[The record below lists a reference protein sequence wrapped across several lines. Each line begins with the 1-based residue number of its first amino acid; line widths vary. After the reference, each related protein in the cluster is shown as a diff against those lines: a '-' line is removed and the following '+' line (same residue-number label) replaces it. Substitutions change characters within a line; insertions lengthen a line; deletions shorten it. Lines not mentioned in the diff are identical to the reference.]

1 MTGNAN
7 GSFRKKMASL
17 RKRSVV
23 QTEELPNEKVGDYL
37 WSYRVEDGTASIAAT
52 PSPKPS
58 GALEIPA
65 MLGGCPVS
73 AIDDAAFHNC
83 ADLVSVA
90 IPASVKVIGEGAFG
104 YCGSL
109 ESIDLTGNSSYV
121 FEDGLLLAEDRKVL
135 LRAVDRE
142 TVAIPAGVERI
153 GGCAFAGCN
162 TLAMVSIPASVTTI
176 CAGAFGFCRNLK
188 SFEVSADNQAYV
200 FVDGFLLRKD
210 LKVLFRAIDEEVVS
224 IPPTVKGV
232 ADFAFAGCRR
242 MASVMIPEGVREFGK
257 RAFMGC
263 TNLVSVTIP
272 EDVTTIA
279 SGMFRGCKNLKTVAL
294 PWTLKRLGANVFA
307 GCDALATIMVAPG
320 DGERIRRVLEKGG
333 VDVAHLS
340 FEDPTKRETVGG
352 YSWSYRIVDGKSVI
366 VAKPSPEP
374 IGDLEI
380 PSCLGGSQVT
390 EIGSCAFRD
399 CAEGLKSIV
408 IPGGVTKIG
417 SCAFEDC
424 AGLMSVTIPD
434 GVVTLGRYAFSGC
447 HNVRSVTIPASVTEI
462 GDSVFA
468 YCFSIECFDVSDDN
482 ANFVAG
488 SDGLL
493 TKDGKTLVRAFDV
506 EDATIPAGVERIAF
520 GAFSGSSRITS
531 LTIPRSVKEIGNGG
545 FDHFVGCDSLTT
557 IKVAK
562 GDAER
567 VKEMIGD
574 SNFAFEEIE

>member
-7 GSFRKKMASL
+7 GSFRKKVASL
-17 RKRSVV
+17 RKRSGA
-23 QTEELPNEKVGDYL
+23 QTEELPNERVGDYL
-37 WSYRVEDGTASIAAT
+37 WSYRVEDGTATIAAT

-65 MLGGCPVS
+65 MLGGCPVT
-73 AIDDAAFHNC
+73 AIGDAAFHNC

-90 IPASVKVIGEGAFG
+90 IPASVKVIDEGAFG

-109 ESIDLTGNSSYV
+109 ESINLTGNSSYV
-121 FEDGLLLAEDRKVL
+121 FEDGLLLTEDRKVL

-153 GGCAFAGCN
+153 GG
-162 TLAMVSIPASVTTI
+162 S
-176 CAGAFGFCRNLK
+176 
-188 SFEVSADNQAYV
+188 
-200 FVDGFLLRKD
+200 
-210 LKVLFRAIDEEVVS
+210 
-224 IPPTVKGV
+224 
-232 ADFAFAGCRR
+232 AFAGCR
-242 MASVMIPEGVREFGK
+242 AL
-257 RAFMGC
+257 A
-263 TNLVSVTIP
+263 TVSIP

-294 PWTLKRLGANVFA
+294 PWTLKRLGANAFA

-333 VDVAHLS
+333 VDVARLS

-366 VAKPSPEP
+366 VAKPTPEP
-374 IGDLEI
+374 SGDLEI
-380 PSCLGGSQVT
+380 PSCLGGSPVT

-399 CAEGLKSIV
+399 CAEALKSIV
-408 IPGGVTKIG
+408 IPDGVTKIG

-447 HNVRSVTIPASVTEI
+447 YNVRSVTIPASVTEI

-488 SDGLL
+488 NDGLL

-506 EDATIPAGVERIAF
+506 EDATVPVGVERIAS

-531 LTIPRSVKEIGNGG
+531 LTIPRSVKEIGSG
-545 FDHFVGCDSLTT
+545 FDGCDSLTT